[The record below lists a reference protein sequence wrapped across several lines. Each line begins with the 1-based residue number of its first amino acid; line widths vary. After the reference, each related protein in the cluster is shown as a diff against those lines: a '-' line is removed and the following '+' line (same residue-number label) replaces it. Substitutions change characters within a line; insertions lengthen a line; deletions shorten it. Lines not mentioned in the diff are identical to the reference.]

1 MIERANCS
9 CAICKLEQ
17 TLLLELQQAQYGE
30 FLSEIALRYPIL
42 SGFPASL
49 EPLARM
55 RRSPANHDQGDS
67 SDAFLGELLRPATAD
82 QQKVRRYML
91 LLLLIPSLH
100 KTTRQIA
107 AGFPLLARDDIVQH
121 LIVTVLQ
128 ILDSTSTDKQ
138 KSHFAFSIIRLL
150 RRQSFRWALHETRY
164 ATESETEV
172 CDVSEPEIEATG
184 EFEGE
189 VFLREFLQNCLS
201 RGLLS
206 EKEHELLVAF
216 KIDGLGSP
224 LLSAREGLSGV
235 ALRHRVQRIIARLRR
250 DVQAH
255 PQKMKSDLTKRR
267 PTSCGAHRSD
277 RVA

>member
-9 CAICKLEQ
+9 CRICKLEQ
-17 TLLLELQQAQYGE
+17 ALLIELQQAQYVE
-30 FLSEIALRYPIL
+30 FFNEIAVHYPIL

-55 RRSPANHDQGDS
+55 RRSPANHAPADS
-67 SDAFLGELLRPATAD
+67 SDAFLGELLRPASGEE
-82 QQKVRRYML
+82 QKVHRSML
-91 LLLLIPSLH
+91 LLLLVPSLH

-107 AGFPLLARDDIVQH
+107 AGFPLLAREDIVQH

-128 ILDSTSTDKQ
+128 ILGSTSPDKQ

-150 RRQSFRWALHETRY
+150 RRQSFRWALNETRH

-189 VFLREFLQNCLS
+189 VFLREFLQSCLS

-224 LLSAREGLSGV
+224 VLSAREGLSEV
-235 ALRHRVQRIIARLRR
+235 ALRHRVQRIIHRLRR
-250 DVQAH
+250 GVKAH
-255 PQKMKSDLTKRR
+255 PQKMESGVTKCL
-267 PTSCGAHRSD
+267 PTSCGTRRSD